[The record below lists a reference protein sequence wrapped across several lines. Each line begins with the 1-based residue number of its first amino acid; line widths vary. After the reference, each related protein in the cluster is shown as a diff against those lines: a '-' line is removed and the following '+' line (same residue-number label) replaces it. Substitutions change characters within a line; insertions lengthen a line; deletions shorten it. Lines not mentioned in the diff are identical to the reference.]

1 MKHHLLT
8 VLFLSAGYFG
18 FGQCGRSKVVL
29 TSSQTQHL
37 GADSSLQRTDDE
49 KMVIEFDKS
58 TITISPGDNHMTGK
72 VDSIACNWTTPY
84 KVGKTRLR
92 VTITNDQG
100 ETKKATITIEGKD
113 GRIVLL
119 GDSTTRP
126 TIGFRSSRINL
137 RKRKINNGF
146 LSILACPR
154 LFSLEIRWPGPCLLG
169 RRK

>member
-1 MKHHLLT
+1 MKRHLLT
-8 VLFLSAGYFG
+8 VLFLTAGYFG
-18 FGQCGRSKVVL
+18 FGQCGTKVVF

-37 GADSSLQRTDDE
+37 GADSSVQRTDDE

-58 TITISPGDNHMTGK
+58 TITISPGDNRMTGK

-119 GDSTTRP
+119 GGLDDTP
-126 TIGFRSSRINL
+126 DDRIQVIAD
-137 RKRKINNGF
+137 KFEEK
-146 LSILACPR
+146 
-154 LFSLEIRWPGPCLLG
+154 
-169 RRK
+169 KDQ